1 MKKSSNME
9 TSITLKSIDE
19 LRKEKFIIP
28 AYQRGYRWGER
39 QVKELLNDLKEFMEK
54 EKQKAEFYCLQP
66 LVITQNKGKEW
77 EVIDG
82 QQRITT
88 TFLILNFLNQR
99 YTEERQKQLYTI
111 NYQTRKKS
119 LDFLRNPDPTKQNE
133 NIDFYHIYNAYEV
146 IREWFKDR
154 ESLENDFE
162 STLLNRTKF
171 IWYEV
176 QINDDSDA
184 IDIFT
189 RINIGKIPL
198 TNGELI
204 KALFLNR
211 SNFRTLT
218 DDNIRLK
225 QLQIAQEWDRIEST
239 LQEDSFW
246 YFIHDDKKNYST
258 RIELIFNLLVKK
270 SERSSDHDDPYFT
283 FIKYKESFD
292 EEKSIDNSWKEIK
305 DYFLTFDEWY
315 HDNELYHLI
324 GFLIAGRDSLLNIIK
339 NKQNKRK
346 TEFKTYLKSTIKSR
360 IKTDNSEVEGV
371 EYGDKRIKAL
381 LLLFNVVTII
391 SNHLS
396 DMRFPFDKFKIENWD
411 IEHIRALADNKP
423 HRVEDQKR
431 WLRTLYNNLIDG
443 QKVTKY
449 LSNLLSETRILLD
462 KEQWE
467 KDDKQFDELYRK
479 WLKHF
484 EEEDN
489 PEWINSIGNLTLLDQ
504 ETNRSYKNAVFSIK
518 RNVIIEKDKTV
529 TFVPVCTKNVFLKYY
544 SQSIGN
550 MQYWSEDDSNSYI
563 GNIKD
568 TLKEYLT
575 QDTDE

>member
-1 MKKSSNME
+1 ME

>member
-1 MKKSSNME
+1 ME

-39 QVKELLNDLKEFMEK
+39 QVKELLNDLKEFTEK

-246 YFIHDDKKNYST
+246 YFIHDDKTNYST

-423 HRVEDQKR
+423 PRVEDQKR

>member
-39 QVKELLNDLKEFMEK
+39 QVKELLNDLKEFTEK

-246 YFIHDDKKNYST
+246 YFIHDDKTNYST

-423 HRVEDQKR
+423 PRVEDQKR